1 MMLVR
6 RDLDRPRWLS
16 PAHPGKGLAR
26 REGAHDM
33 NDIIMN
39 DAGSRGKTMPKR
51 TNEFQQLVAYIY
63 SKISPIG
70 ATVTESAELPDGS
83 GAKREIDVLIEHKI
97 ADIEIKIAVECRDR
111 SRYETLEWID
121 SLLIKWSLFP
131 LLDFQ
136 MTRSGRR

>member
-1 MMLVR
+1 MLVR

-70 ATVTESAELPDGS
+70 ATVTDLLCFPRA
-83 GAKREIDVLIEHKI
+83 
-97 ADIEIKIAVECRDR
+97 AV
-111 SRYETLEWID
+111 
-121 SLLIKWSLFP
+121 
-131 LLDFQ
+131 
-136 MTRSGRR
+136 RSGKLMSLSSIR